1 MEVTYMVIVTLV
13 TLVLGAIT
21 KTFIDEIPTKFIPL
35 QNLIIGILSATIVY
49 FTKIEPNIL
58 QAIVLCLTAT
68 MGAGGI
74 YDLTKTSEKNDL
86 TE

>member
-1 MEVTYMVIVTLV
+1 MEITYMVIVTLV

-35 QNLIIGILSATIVY
+35 QNLIIGILSAIIVLV
-49 FTKIEPNIL
+49 FKVETDIL
-58 QAIVLCLTAT
+58 QAIVLCIFSS

-74 YDLTKTSEKNDL
+74 YDLNKTIE
-86 TE
+86 

>member
-1 MEVTYMVIVTLV
+1 MEVTYMVIITLV

-21 KTFIDEIPTKFIPL
+21 KTFIEKIPSRFIPL
-35 QNLIIGILSATIVY
+35 QNLIIGIISSVIVIL
-49 FTKIEPNIL
+49 TKIETDLL

-74 YDLTKTSEKNDL
+74 YDLTRTSEKNDL